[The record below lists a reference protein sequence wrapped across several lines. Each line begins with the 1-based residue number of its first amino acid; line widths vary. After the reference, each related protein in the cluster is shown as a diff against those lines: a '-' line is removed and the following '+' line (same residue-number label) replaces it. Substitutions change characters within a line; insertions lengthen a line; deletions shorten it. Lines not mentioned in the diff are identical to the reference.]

1 MTIRPE
7 PSATIR
13 PEPSAPSPGR
23 RRWVDASAELNRQV
37 RTLVDSDYPTLAGR
51 SENSFRRMVEP
62 LRDQL
67 VARQDAMCPPGPSRV
82 PFVVVVS
89 RRMVPAQSSMR
100 ILDRG
105 GKAGFVS
112 ADLADVGRFEPIESV
127 QIPQADVYALIDVE
141 RGDEYL
147 GWTPDEALPAM
158 SARGRSALTYDEGVA
173 LLTQAPHLLEPNRC
187 FMLGASRCG
196 DRRVPALWISGGT
209 GKDGRERRG
218 APKLGWCWAGN
229 RHTWL
234 GHASCAERI
243 GPPDA

>member
-1 MTIRPE
+1 MTTVLP
-7 PSATIR
+7 PPAASSATR
-13 PEPSAPSPGR
+13 ER
-23 RRWVDASAELNRQV
+23 VDAAAELDRQV
-37 RTLVDSDYPTLAGR
+37 RTLVASDYPTLAGR
-51 SENSFRRMVEP
+51 SEDSFRRMVEP
-62 LRDQL
+62 LRGGL

-82 PFVVVVS
+82 PFGVVVS
-89 RRMVPAQSSMR
+89 RRLVPAESTMGH
-100 ILDRG
+100 LDRG

-112 ADLADVGRFEPIESV
+112 ADLADVAKFEPIDPA
-127 QIPQADVYALIDVE
+127 QIPESDVYALLDVE

-158 SARGRSALTYDEGVA
+158 AARGRSPLTYDEGIA

-234 GHASCAERI
+234 GHASCADRVG
-243 GPPDA
+243 GPVLSGA